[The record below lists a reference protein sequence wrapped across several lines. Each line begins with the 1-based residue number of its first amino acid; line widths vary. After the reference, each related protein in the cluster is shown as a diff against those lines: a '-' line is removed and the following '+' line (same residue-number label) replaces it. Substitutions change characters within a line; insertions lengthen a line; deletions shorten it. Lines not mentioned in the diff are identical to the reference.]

1 MKNERLLEWI
11 DELVSGDISAEDHA
25 DLQKVLKVDPAAR
38 GVFRERMDI
47 EAGLRTWAAESELAS
62 DSEPS
67 SQKSLRPASELT
79 FRGMIRRPYLIA
91 FAAAA
96 GILLFIG
103 TQVGVIEVGMPL
115 RVAREEIA
123 RAENPGNKVVSD
135 PVRNDLANPFVGVIR
150 QRDDCQWAIRPVSAN
165 GQFAVGAFSLQK
177 GVAELAFDSGTD
189 ITLQAPCEIEVT
201 SRDTARLIDG
211 NVYVNVTEL
220 SNGFVLRTP
229 ESRILDEGTE
239 YGVSVGEQ
247 ATEVHVF
254 DGRVVW
260 IPDDAGNV
268 SQADVEERIDAG
280 QAKSYLRSQPTRSKF
295 IPFGKR
301 QFVRRVEQQI
311 KQSAGDALL
320 AYDGFENL
328 AGRVRRGRSGFGW
341 SDGWQA
347 GKSQAGGRRQGQL
360 ADIIDAPADAVFGID
375 RDGHRLMSI
384 PNGSDLRRAFN
395 QPLVV
400 GSGESLFV
408 AVLIQQSSASQDDQG
423 RSLVISLE
431 PDLPGRGRRLHQIVS
446 FGITTQG
453 FPFINS
459 GDSIAK
465 TATRIV
471 PGMTY
476 LCVLR
481 LPAENETEET
491 IVRPTLRLYQPEE
504 HVDATEPS
512 TWTVT
517 GQRRYVRYPP
527 ASLRI
532 STGDRATWQI
542 DELKVGTT
550 WSAVTAISKQQ

>member
-11 DELVSGDISAEDHA
+11 DELASDDISAEDHA
-25 DLQKVLKVDPAAR
+25 DLQKVLKADPAAR
-38 GVFRERMDI
+38 SVFRERMDM
-47 EAGLRTWAAESELAS
+47 EAGLRTWAAESDLPN

-67 SQKSLRPASELT
+67 SRKSLRPASEST
-79 FRGMIRRPYLIA
+79 FRGMIRGPYLIA

-103 TQVGVIEVGMPL
+103 IQVDVIEVGMPL
-115 RVAREEIA
+115 RVAREEVA
-123 RAENPGNKVVSD
+123 RAENAGNKVVSD
-135 PVRNDLANPFVGVIR
+135 PVRSDLANPFVGVVR

-165 GQFAVGAFSLQK
+165 GQFALGRVSLQK

-201 SRDTARLIDG
+201 SRDTARLIAG
-211 NVYVNVTEL
+211 NVFVNVTEL

-260 IPDDAGNV
+260 IPDDAGNA

-347 GKSQAGGRRQGQL
+347 GNSLAGGRGRGQL
-360 ADIIDAPADAVFGID
+360 ADIVDAPADVVFGID

-384 PNGSDLRRAFN
+384 QNGSDLRRAFD
-395 QPLVV
+395 QPLAV
-400 GSGESLFV
+400 GSGERLFI
-408 AVLIQQSSASQDDQG
+408 AVLVQQSSASQDDQG

-431 PDLPGRGRRLHQIVS
+431 PDLPGRGRRLHQIAS
-446 FGITTQG
+446 FGITTEG

-459 GDSIAK
+459 GNSIAK

-471 PGMTY
+471 PGQTY

-481 LPAENETEET
+481 LAAENQTDET
-491 IVRPTLRLYQPEE
+491 VMQPTLRLYQPGED
-504 HVDATEPS
+504 VDSVEPS
-512 TWTVT
+512 LWTVT
-517 GQRRYVRYPP
+517 GEPRRASYPTS
-527 ASLRI
+527 SLRI
-532 STGDRATWQI
+532 IAGDQASWQI

-550 WSAVTAISKQQ
+550 WQSVTKGSIK